1 MFVLLTLTTSFVSG
15 IFVEV
20 AWKNGMVIFAMN
32 VPSALVSLMIS
43 LLPFAITPLTCFVLP
58 LLAAFAPT
66 MFVPLES
73 VMNGAP
79 GEARSWFA
87 VRSMA
92 YLKFLA
98 VTLVPSLKTKPGRI
112 VKVYTLP
119 FFDTVNFEAT
129 SGISLLPA
137 GPFLSG

>member
-1 MFVLLTLTTSFVSG
+1 
-15 IFVEV
+15 
-20 AWKNGMVIFAMN
+20 
-32 VPSALVSLMIS
+32 
-43 LLPFAITPLTCFVLP
+43 
-58 LLAAFAPT
+58 

-92 YLKFLA
+92 YLSCFA
-98 VTLVPSLKTKPGRI
+98 VTLAPSLKTKPGRI

-129 SGISLLPA
+129 SGIQLAARGDL
-137 GPFLSG
+137 LSG